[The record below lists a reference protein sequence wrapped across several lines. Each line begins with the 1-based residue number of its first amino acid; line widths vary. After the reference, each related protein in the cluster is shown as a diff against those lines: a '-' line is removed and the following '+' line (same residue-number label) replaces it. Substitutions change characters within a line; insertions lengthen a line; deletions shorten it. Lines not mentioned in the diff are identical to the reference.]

1 MLKQSNT
8 RVWGH
13 PHLQTDLDTEVVV
26 AVKGS
31 EEAKRIALG
40 RPRLDSQ
47 SYISVTWKVR
57 ASAQLDGMVDDLAR
71 REGRTR
77 SALLRD
83 AVAEYARTHQ
93 AV

>member
-1 MLKQSNT
+1 M
-8 RVWGH
+8 R
-13 PHLQTDLDTEVVV
+13 
-26 AVKGS
+26 GS

-40 RPRLDSQ
+40 RPRLVSQ

-57 ASAQLDGMVDDLAR
+57 ASARLDGMVDDLAR

-77 SALLRD
+77 SALMRD